1 MKNNQKINQI
11 ETEIQ
16 ELQNMLTNYKQEITK
31 YENTVSNLVQ
41 QVAELKETENKRNI
55 K

>member
-1 MKNNQKINQI
+1 MKNQQIIKI
-11 ETEIQ
+11 ETKIKEI
-16 ELQNMLTNYKQEITK
+16 QNMLTNYKQEITK

-41 QVAELKETENKRNI
+41 QVAELKKLENKNI